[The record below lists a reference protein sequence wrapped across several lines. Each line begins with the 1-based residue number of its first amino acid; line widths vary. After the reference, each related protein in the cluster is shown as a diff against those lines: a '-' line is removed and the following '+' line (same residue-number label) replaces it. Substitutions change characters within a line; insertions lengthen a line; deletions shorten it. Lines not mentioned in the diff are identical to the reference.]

1 VASAEH
7 ASLASSQLAE
17 QVRVLEEK
25 HATAM
30 AEGDIARQREMDME
44 AQLAQVWER
53 LQLTQAECGSL
64 LALLDRAERQQ
75 QQVGGFRGGTAPIAW
90 ISLHRARPL
99 SVHPCV
105 QCDPLNQPTPCCSG
119 RVSSP
124 PKCSSWSS
132 ASFSIRPPP
141 SLVTLPACWGPLRV
155 CSATQR
161 S

>member
-1 VASAEH
+1 MASAEH
-7 ASLASSQLAE
+7 AALASSQLAE

-25 HATAM
+25 HATAV
-30 AEGDIARQREMDME
+30 AEGEIARQHELNME

-53 LQLTQAECGSL
+53 LRCTQAECGSL

-75 QQVGGFRGGTAPIAW
+75 QQVGGFRGGTAPIDG
-90 ISLHRARPL
+90 ISLHRARPP
-99 SVHPCV
+99 SVSPCV

-119 RVSSP
+119 RVSSL

-132 ASFSIRPPP
+132 ASYSSRPRP
-141 SLVTLPACWGPLRV
+141 SLVTLAACWGPLRV
-155 CSATQR
+155 CSAMQR